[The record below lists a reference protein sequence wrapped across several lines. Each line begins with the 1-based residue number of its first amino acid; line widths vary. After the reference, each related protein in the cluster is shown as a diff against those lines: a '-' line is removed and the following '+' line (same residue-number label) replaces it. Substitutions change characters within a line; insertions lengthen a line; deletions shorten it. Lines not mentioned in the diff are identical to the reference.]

1 MLKPVN
7 GGKDDS
13 IIDYIFWE
21 ETSFLDHSIF
31 WALHKG
37 GCCGTGVVIC
47 GGAVSYPFGSSTVF
61 CKDGSCQWGVL
72 FFFPQRLLCHP
83 LQPLVVVVLFSK
95 KDH

>member
-21 ETSFLDHSIF
+21 ETSFLDHSMF
-31 WALHKG
+31 W
-37 GCCGTGVVIC
+37 GCCGTGVYVAVQLVTPLGSLLCSVEIAVAS
-47 GGAVSYPFGSSTVF
+47 GGLF
-61 CKDGSCQWGVL
+61 